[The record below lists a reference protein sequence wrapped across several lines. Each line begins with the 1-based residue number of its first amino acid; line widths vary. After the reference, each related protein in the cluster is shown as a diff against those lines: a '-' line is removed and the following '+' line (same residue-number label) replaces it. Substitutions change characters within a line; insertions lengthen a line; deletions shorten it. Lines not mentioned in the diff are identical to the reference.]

1 MSDPQIYLDALA
13 ASVVAIERWLSGA
26 DSDSDSE
33 PAAVDALLADF
44 AADFTMIMTDGRVF
58 DHAGTHALF
67 AKLGGA
73 KPGLRIA
80 LSDIRVLAADA
91 SHAVLTYLESQHAAS
106 GALPARRATAVF
118 RRDATGAVRWT
129 HLQETFCTA

>member
-1 MSDPQIYLDALA
+1 MSDPQVYLDALD
-13 ASVVAIERWLSGA
+13 ASVVDIERWLSGT
-26 DSDSDSE
+26 DTS
-33 PAAVDALLADF
+33 PAALEALIASF
-44 AADFTMIMTDGRVF
+44 SADFTMIMTDGRAL
-58 DHAGTHALF
+58 DRDATRALF

-91 SHAVLTYLESQHAAS
+91 THAVLTYLEAQHAAS
-106 GALPARRATAVF
+106 GELPARRATAVF
-118 RRDATGAVRWT
+118 ARDAAGIVRWT

>member
-1 MSDPQIYLDALA
+1 MSDPQIYLDALS

-26 DSDSDSE
+26 DSE

-73 KPGLRIA
+73 KPGLRVA
-80 LSDIRVLAADA
+80 LSDVRVLAADA